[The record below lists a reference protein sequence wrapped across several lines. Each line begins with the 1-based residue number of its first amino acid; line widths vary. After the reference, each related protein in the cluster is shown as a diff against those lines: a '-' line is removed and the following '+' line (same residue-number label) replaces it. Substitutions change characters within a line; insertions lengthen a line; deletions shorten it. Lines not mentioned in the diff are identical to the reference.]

1 MIFYKTQSKLKNL
14 KHIKN
19 MKINYLLLLI
29 LINTSIVIGQGTQ
42 ALSPTKIK
50 VDGVAAVVGDY
61 VILESDID
69 KTLVEME
76 SQGMSTAN
84 INRCELLGKLME
96 DKLYA
101 HNAIQDSLEVK
112 DQEIYDYVDQSIAY
126 FTEQLG
132 SIEKVLEFYKKPDEL
147 SFRDELFQI
156 NKIQKLSSL
165 MQSNIVDEIEITPE
179 EVRTFFKSIPEAEL
193 PTFGTELE
201 ISQIVIEPKVTEEE
215 KERIINQLKS
225 FKVDVEERGM
235 SFSSKAVL
243 YSQDPGSRSS
253 GGKYSL
259 HRKKPR
265 MVKEFRDIAF
275 SMQEGQISDPFKTD
289 FGWHIILVEK
299 IRGQEVDVRHILL
312 TPKVDAVQLEDARK
326 LLDTLRTRIVD
337 KEITFEDAAY
347 QFSSE
352 KETRLNGGAI
362 INPTTGDKRFE
373 LTKMDPLL
381 YNQIRDLK
389 DGVISV
395 PLLDED
401 RSGLKKYKILKVTN
415 RFDEHTADYSKDY
428 TKIKDL
434 ALKEKKLKAIKK
446 WMEEKI
452 ELTYIS
458 LNKDFDDCNFNNNW
472 RKTTN
477 L

>member
-1 MIFYKTQSKLKNL
+1 MPLKPKNL
-14 KHIKN
+14 RHTNKL
-19 MKINYLLLLI
+19 INNYLILLLLLI
-29 LINTSIVIGQGTQ
+29 TSSLIAQGSQ
-42 ALSPTKIK
+42 SVKPKRIK
-50 VDGVAAVVGDY
+50 VDGVSSVVGDY

-69 KTLVEME
+69 KTIVEME
-76 SQGMSTAN
+76 SQGMSTKN
-84 INRCELLGKLME
+84 VSRCELLGKLME

-101 HNAIQDSLEVK
+101 HHAIQDSLEVS
-112 DQEIYDYVDQSIAY
+112 DEEIYDYVDQSIAY

-156 NKIQKLSSL
+156 NKIQKLSSM
-165 MQSNIVDEIEITPE
+165 MQSKIVSEIEITPE
-179 EVRTFFKSIPEAEL
+179 EVRNFFKQIPENDL

-201 ISQIVIEPKVTEEE
+201 ISQIVLEPKVSEEE

-225 FKVDVEERGM
+225 FKVDVEELGM

-243 YSQDPGSRSS
+243 YSQDPGSRST
-253 GGKYSL
+253 GGKYTL

-289 FGWHIILVEK
+289 FGWHILMVER

-312 TPKVDAVQLEDARK
+312 TPKVDQDQLEEARK
-326 LLDTLRTRIVD
+326 LLDTLRTRIID
-337 KEITFEDAAY
+337 EEISFEEAAY

-389 DGVISV
+389 DDEISV

-415 RFDEHTADYSKDY
+415 RYDEHTADYSMDY
-428 TKIKDL
+428 IKIKEL
-434 ALKEKKLKAIKK
+434 ALKEKKLNAIKK
-446 WMEEKI
+446 WMKEKI

-458 LNKDFDDCNFNNNW
+458 LNNDFDNCQFNNNW
-472 RKTTN
+472 RKTN
-477 L
+477 

>member
-1 MIFYKTQSKLKNL
+1 M
-14 KHIKN
+14 
-19 MKINYLLLLI
+19 
-29 LINTSIVIGQGTQ
+29 
-42 ALSPTKIK
+42 
-50 VDGVAAVVGDY
+50 GDY

-69 KTLVEME
+69 KAIVEME
-76 SQGMSTAN
+76 SQGISAKN
-84 INRCELLGKLME
+84 ITRCELLGKLME

-101 HNAIQDSLEVK
+101 HSAVQDSLEVS

-156 NKIQKLSSL
+156 NKIQKLSSM
-165 MQSNIVDEIEITPE
+165 MQSKIVDEIEITPE
-179 EVRTFFKSIPEAEL
+179 EVRSFFKDIPNNEL

-201 ISQIVIEPKVTEEE
+201 ISQIVMEPKVSQAE

-243 YSQDPGSRSS
+243 YSQDPGSRSN
-253 GGKYSL
+253 GGKYTL

-289 FGWHIILVEK
+289 FGWHILLVEK
-299 IRGQEVDVRHILL
+299 IRGQELDVRHILL
-312 TPKVDAVQLEDARK
+312 TPKVDEEQLEEARK
-326 LLDTLRTRIVD
+326 LLDTLRIRIINE
-337 KEITFEDAAY
+337 EITFENAAF

-352 KETRLNGGAI
+352 KETRLNGGTI

-373 LTKMDPLL
+373 LTKMDAVL

-389 DGVISV
+389 DGELSV
-395 PLLDED
+395 PFMEED

-415 RFDEHTADYSKDY
+415 RYDEHVADYSKDY
-428 TKIKDL
+428 VKIKEL
-434 ALKEKKLKAIKK
+434 ALKEKKLKAIKE
-446 WMEEKI
+446 WMAKKI
-452 ELTYIS
+452 KATYI
-458 LNKDFDDCNFNNNW
+458 NINRDFYDCEFSNNW
-472 RKTTN
+472 RKIY
-477 L
+477 